1 MLESVV
7 EIYSGNLG
15 LGMVELT
22 MIILFLFVLIFAVA
36 DFRISLIVATLMYA
50 SHFIILYELGDSNFF
65 KPLMATLLSIV
76 ILILSLAVTSS
87 KNNVMVY

>member
-7 EIYSGNLG
+7 EIYTSNLG
-15 LGMVELT
+15 LGMVEIT
-22 MIILFLFVLIFAVA
+22 MIILFLFTLIFAVA
-36 DFRISLIVATLMYA
+36 DFRIAVIVGTLMYA
-50 SHFIILYELGDSNFF
+50 SQFIILYELGDSNFY
-65 KPLMATLLSIV
+65 KPLMATLLAIV